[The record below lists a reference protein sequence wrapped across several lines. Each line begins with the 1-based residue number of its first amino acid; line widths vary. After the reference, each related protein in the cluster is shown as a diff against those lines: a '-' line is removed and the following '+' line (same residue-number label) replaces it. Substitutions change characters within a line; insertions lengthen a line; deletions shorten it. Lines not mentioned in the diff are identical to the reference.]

1 MWKGVVAALLVLGAL
16 APAAR
21 ADGEFI
27 INGGTY
33 YRIIGGAALRVG
45 SCAPLGGCPRAAAG
59 NPRSYRATPGDGTV
73 MGVANGKAIAR
84 IAGGGPFPGGDRAPL
99 AKWAGRGDPGA
110 RGGAAGG

>member
-33 YRIIGGAALRVG
+33 YRIIGGAGLRVG
-45 SCAPLGGCPRAAAG
+45 SCAPLGGCPGAAGG
-59 NPRSYRATPGDGTV
+59 NPRSYRATPGDGTF
-73 MGVANGKAIAR
+73 MGVANGHAIAR
-84 IAGGGPFPGGDRAPL
+84 NAGGVPFAGGGRAPA
-99 AKWAGRGDPGA
+99 AKRAGGVDLHGGRV
-110 RGGAAGG
+110 RGG

>member
-45 SCAPLGGCPRAAAG
+45 SCAPPGGCPRASAG
-59 NPRSYRATPGDGTV
+59 NPRRYPAAPPDGTV
-73 MGVANGKAIAR
+73 LGIADSKAVARNAR
-84 IAGGGPFPGGDRAPL
+84 RGPLAGGGRAP
-99 AKWAGRGDPGA
+99 P
-110 RGGAAGG
+110 